1 MATVHTINTLT
12 AKIRQRA
19 DQIGSTTFDDTSE
32 LKLWI
37 RASLVQLQE
46 MLCQEDEEWYT
57 NTVPL
62 TLHAGIEAYSM
73 PSDMR
78 RLNSVYAL
86 YAFGA
91 NRQRLQQFDKEDYGA
106 LNYPSLAGKPL
117 MYRLYRNLLYIQ
129 PTPTADIF
137 NALEIVYT
145 PERRH
150 PVLDYTQIDDM
161 LPSGADEWV
170 VLDVLQK
177 MSVKTRLQ
185 NMDDILKSKAQQE
198 ARLRKLLRTRSD
210 VAPRMR
216 DAWRTS
222 QQPMG
227 YSAPQG
233 PLVWVTA

>member
-1 MATVHTINTLT
+1 MATIHTINTLT
-12 AKIRQRA
+12 AKVRQRA
-19 DQIGSTTFDDTSE
+19 DQIGSTTFDDASE

-46 MLCQEDEEWYT
+46 MLCQEDEDWYT
-57 NTVPL
+57 STVPL

-78 RLNSVYAL
+78 RLNGVYAL
-86 YAFGA
+86 YNYGA
-91 NRQRLQQFDKEDYGA
+91 NRIRLEQFDKENFGA
-106 LNYPSLAGKPL
+106 MNYPSTVPKPL
-117 MYRLYRNLLYIQ
+117 CYRLYRNLLYIQ
-129 PTPTADIF
+129 PTPTVDIY
-137 NALEIVYT
+137 NALEVVYT
-145 PERRH
+145 PEKKH

-185 NMDDILKSKAQQE
+185 NMDDILKSKSQQE

-210 VAPRMR
+210 IAPRMR
-216 DAWRTS
+216 DAYRST
-222 QQPMG
+222 QQPIG